1 MTEISLYRP
10 AIRNLIA
17 LLRFR
22 SSFGRPCY
30 IKRNQRHAALIV
42 PELRNGAD
50 GPYAHLKTFDRAT
63 VHEAVV
69 LGAVTLGADLVDVPA
84 FSGNRNHWAFDS
96 NHTGRTIELTETQ
109 S

>member
-1 MTEISLYRP
+1 MTKTSTYRP
-10 AIRNLIA
+10 AVRDLIS
-17 LLRFR
+17 LLRSR

-30 IKRNQRHAALIV
+30 IKRTTRHAALIV

-69 LGAVTLGADLVDVPA
+69 LGAVTLGSDLVDVPS

-96 NHTGRTIELTETQ
+96 GHQGRTIQLRE
-109 S
+109 SAS

>member
-1 MTEISLYRP
+1 MARKFIIRP
-10 AIRNLIA
+10 AVQELID

-30 IKRNQRHAALIV
+30 IKRTTRYAALIV

-50 GPYAHLKTFDRAT
+50 GPYAHIRTFQRTT
-63 VHEAVV
+63 VDEAISR
-69 LGAVTLGADLVDVPA
+69 GFVTLGPELVDVPA
-84 FSGNRNHWAFDS
+84 CSGNRNHWATDIG
-96 NHTGRTIELTETQ
+96 HTGRTIQLTEAA

>member
-1 MTEISLYRP
+1 MTYRP
-10 AIRNLIA
+10 AVQELIN

-30 IKRNQRHAALIV
+30 IKRNTQHAALIV

-50 GPYAHLKTFDRAT
+50 GPYAHLKTFQRAT
-63 VHEAVV
+63 VHEAVA
-69 LGAVTLGADLVDVPA
+69 LGAVTLGPTLVDVPA
-84 FSGNRNHWAFDS
+84 CSGDRNHFATDIG
-96 NHTGRTIELTETQ
+96 HMGRTIELVRGM

>member
-1 MTEISLYRP
+1 MTKTAAYRP
-10 AIRNLIA
+10 AVRDLIS

-22 SSFGRPCY
+22 STFGRPCY

-42 PELRNGAD
+42 PELHNGTN

-69 LGAVTLGADLVDVPA
+69 LGAVTLGPNLVDIPA
-84 FSGNRNHWAFDS
+84 FSGNHNHWAFEAA
-96 NHTGRTIELTETQ
+96 HQGRTIQLRQ
-109 S
+109 ANS

>member
-1 MTEISLYRP
+1 MTKSSTYRP
-10 AIRNLIA
+10 AVRELIN

-30 IKRNQRHAALIV
+30 IKRTIQRAALIV

-63 VHEAVV
+63 VHEAVA
-69 LGAVTLGADLVDVPA
+69 LGAVTLGPDLVDVPA
-84 FSGNRNHWAFDS
+84 FSGNRNHWAFDPG
-96 NHTGRTIELTETQ
+96 HQGRTIQLTAVTR
-109 S
+109 

>member
-1 MTEISLYRP
+1 MPKTSTYRP
-10 AIRNLIA
+10 AVRDLISV
-17 LLRFR
+17 LRFR

-42 PELRNGAD
+42 PELRNGAE

-63 VHEAVV
+63 VHEALV
-69 LGAVTLGADLVDVPA
+69 LGAITLGSDLVDVPA
-84 FSGNRNHWAFDS
+84 FSGNRNHWAFDTG
-96 NHTGRTIELTETQ
+96 HKGRTILTKENA

>member
-1 MTEISLYRP
+1 MTKPVTYRP
-10 AIRNLIA
+10 AVRDLIN

-22 SSFGRPCY
+22 STFGRPCY
-30 IKRNQRHAALIV
+30 IKRNRQHAALIV

-63 VHEAVV
+63 VHEAVA
-69 LGAVTLGADLVDVPA
+69 LGAVTLGRDLVNVPA
-84 FSGNRNHWAFDS
+84 FSGNRNHWAYES
-96 NHTGRTIELTETQ
+96 AHQGRTIQLRRAA

>member
-1 MTEISLYRP
+1 MSKTSTYRP
-10 AIRNLIA
+10 AVRNLIKH
-17 LLRFR
+17 LQYRG
-22 SSFGRPCY
+22 SFGRPCY
-30 IKRNQRHAALIV
+30 IKRTTRHAALIV

-69 LGAVTLGADLVDVPA
+69 LGAVALGPDLVDVPA
-84 FSGNRNHWAFDS
+84 CSGNRNHWATDIG
-96 NHTGRTIELTETQ
+96 HQGRTIRLTERA

>member
-1 MTEISLYRP
+1 MTSTYRP
-10 AIRNLIA
+10 AVRDLIKH
-17 LLRFR
+17 LKYR

-30 IKRNQRHAALIV
+30 IKRTIRHAALIV
-42 PELRNGAD
+42 PELRSGAD

-69 LGAVTLGADLVDVPA
+69 LGAVILGPALVNVPA
-84 FSGNRNHWAFDS
+84 CSGRRDHWATDIG
-96 NHTGRTIELTETQ
+96 HTGRTIQLTEAT

>member
-1 MTEISLYRP
+1 MYRP
-10 AIRNLIA
+10 AVQELINV
-17 LLRFR
+17 LRFR

-30 IKRNQRHAALIV
+30 IKRNARHAALIV
-42 PELRNGAD
+42 PELRNGSD

-69 LGAVTLGADLVDVPA
+69 LGAVTLGPNLVDVPS
-84 FSGNRNHWAFDS
+84 FSGNRNHWAYDTA
-96 NHTGRTIELTETQ
+96 HQGRTIAVREAA

>member
-1 MTEISLYRP
+1 MAKAATYRP
-10 AIRNLIA
+10 AVRELIN

-30 IKRNQRHAALIV
+30 IKRNRQHAALIV
-42 PELRNGAD
+42 PELRNGAE

-69 LGAVTLGADLVDVPA
+69 LGAVTLGPDLVDVPA
-84 FSGNRNHWAFDS
+84 FSGNRNHWAFEIA
-96 NHTGRTIELTETQ
+96 HQGRTIQLRQ
-109 S
+109 PAS

>member
-1 MTEISLYRP
+1 MTKTSSYRP
-10 AIRNLIA
+10 AVRELID

-69 LGAVTLGADLVDVPA
+69 LGAVTLGPNLVDVPA
-84 FSGNRNHWAFDS
+84 FSGNRNHWAYDTG
-96 NHTGRTIELTETQ
+96 HQGRTIQLREATR
-109 S
+109 

>member
-1 MTEISLYRP
+1 MKKTATYRP
-10 AIRNLIA
+10 AVRDLIG

-30 IKRNQRHAALIV
+30 VKRNSRHAALIV

-63 VHEAVV
+63 IHEAVIV
-69 LGAVTLGADLVDVPA
+69 GAVTLGPNLVDVPA
-84 FSGNRNHWAFDS
+84 FSGNRNHWAYEIA
-96 NHTGRTIELTETQ
+96 HQGRTIQLRQTT

>member
-1 MTEISLYRP
+1 MAKTSTYRP
-10 AIRNLIA
+10 AVQELLN

-69 LGAVTLGADLVDVPA
+69 LGAVTLGPDLVDVPA
-84 FSGNRNHWAFDS
+84 FSGNRNHWAYDTA
-96 NHTGRTIELTETQ
+96 HQGRTIQLREKA

>member
-1 MTEISLYRP
+1 MTKLSTYRP
-10 AIRNLIA
+10 AVRDLIS

-42 PELRNGAD
+42 PELRNGPD

-69 LGAVTLGADLVDVPA
+69 LGAVRLGPELVDVPA
-84 FSGNRNHWAFDS
+84 FSGNRNHWAFEPA
-96 NHTGRTIELTETQ
+96 HRGRTIQLTEDVR
-109 S
+109 

>member
-1 MTEISLYRP
+1 MAKPTAYRP
-10 AIRNLIA
+10 AVRELIY

-30 IKRNQRHAALIV
+30 IKRNTCHAALIV
-42 PELRNGAD
+42 PELRNGAA
-50 GPYAHLKTFDRAT
+50 GPYAHLKTFNRAT

-69 LGAVTLGADLVDVPA
+69 LGAVTLGPALVDVPA
-84 FSGNRNHWAFDS
+84 FSGSRNHWAFDS
-96 NHTGRTIELTETQ
+96 GHQGRTIQLTERA